1 MKYLKRFNEGEEFIP
16 NSDGFE
22 NYPIDGLDYPGS
34 LSGWEKSSDVDD
46 EYDEE
51 NDHIDFGIRNDLHD
65 VPGDVD
71 LSIEL
76 EHKLRTEP
84 DDSTL
89 TVNDFL
95 SQFGIEEV
103 EMTGFAWA
111 AILKNAQKYKDMP
124 DSEFFKKYNDYKSK
138 IVTEKLN
145 ESNKLH
151 LSERILKRLIKS
163 KDLYLIKYKV
173 IDKTEKTKSDAY
185 EYILVSQNKH
195 EAKHDFKKLWEK
207 GAKKIK
213 SKVELDI
220 ISITVQTEFGKSVS
234 KGSFKN
240 KLMY

>member
-1 MKYLKRFNEGEEFIP
+1 MKHLKKFNEAEDFIT
-16 NSDGFE
+16 NCDGFE

-34 LSGWEKSSDVDD
+34 LSGWEKSSD
-46 EYDEE
+46 EDEE
-51 NDHIDFGIRNDLHD
+51 NDYIDGIRNDLHN
-65 VPGDVD
+65 VPGNVD

-84 DDSTL
+84 DNSTFS
-89 TVNDFL
+89 VNEFL
-95 SQFGIEEV
+95 SQFGIKKG
-103 EMTGFAWA
+103 GFTWT
-111 AILKNAQKYKDMP
+111 ILKNARKYEDMS
-124 DSEFFKKYNDYKSK
+124 DSKFFKKYNDYKSK

-151 LSERILKRLIKS
+151 LSERILKKLIKS

-173 IDKTEKTKSDAY
+173 IDKTEKTKSNAY
-185 EYILVSQNKH
+185 EYILVSQNKR

-213 SKVELDI
+213 STVELDI
-220 ISITVQTEFGKSVS
+220 ISITVQSEFDKGIS

-240 KLMY
+240 KLMYS